1 MQLFSALND
10 TPWVDRYKISSWSDE
25 FQKEVLL
32 ATLEINELGEMR
44 IEPSVP
50 GQAHYASLGLEREGA
65 DAFLVNLR
73 NAPASLIAKA
83 LGLPGGD
90 NAFQQAVFKDLGRE
104 PTGFDLLE
112 VALQGHPAQSGRL
125 SNADEKGT
133 HFLNIDEEQF
143 LVAGATVLPDF
154 DSLFTKHHSAY
165 QGMLKTDV
173 LIKDG
178 TKIVPA
184 YVVTVDGGS
193 HEHAADR
200 LAIYAATL
208 TEANTIEGVVADKP
222 IRFVMTADK
231 QPALLCEDASK
242 PAFNLVAERRS
253 ERNQGVNLVSV
264 EKSLVE
270 TRRAIQPASAFQDNP
285 EPRTV
290 NAWVQANVLRE
301 FAQDAQGLSVSLPGK
316 LVDGDQSKVR
326 MGRLEIPRHMTVE
339 SLHAMAVA
347 YNGVVSPSVV
357 ALSKRA
363 LGAEFRVDD
372 QSAQRMKAVARR
384 AGGLV
389 NEIDKMMLTSLT
401 ATDVGNDKR
410 YADLRAYDIR

>member
-32 ATLEINELGEMR
+32 ATLELNERGEMR

-50 GQAHYASLGLEREGA
+50 GLAHYASLGLEKDGES
-65 DAFLVNLR
+65 AFLVNLR

-90 NAFQQAVFKDLGRE
+90 NAFQHGVLNDLGRE
-104 PTGFDLLE
+104 PTGLDLLE

-125 SNADEKGT
+125 SNAEERGT

-143 LVAGATVLPDF
+143 LASGTTVLPEL
-154 DSLFTKHHSAY
+154 DSLYTKHQGAY

-178 TKIVPA
+178 AKIVPA
-184 YVVTVDGGS
+184 YVVTVEGGS
-193 HEHAADR
+193 HEHATDR

-208 TEANTIEGVVADKP
+208 TEANGIEGVVADKP
-222 IRFVMTADK
+222 IRFVLTADK

-242 PAFNLVAERRS
+242 PAFNLVAEKRS
-253 ERNQGVNLVSV
+253 LRNQGVNLVSV

-285 EPRTV
+285 EPQAV

-316 LVDGDQSKVR
+316 LVDGAQSKVR

-339 SLHAMAVA
+339 SLQAMALA
-347 YNGVVSPSVV
+347 YNGTVNPSVV
-357 ALSKRA
+357 ALSKRV
-363 LGAEFRVDD
+363 LGAEFRADD
-372 QSAQRMKAVARR
+372 QSVQRLKAVARR
-384 AGGLV
+384 AVGLV
-389 NEIDKMMLTSLT
+389 NDIEEMLLANLA
-401 ATDVGNDKR
+401 ATDIGHDKKHT
-410 YADLRAYDIR
+410 DHRAFDIR